1 MGRTEMGHWGV
12 HSYENDDASDAI
24 DEGLQRVHGDR
35 YDDLMADGNPMSF
48 DDVQKSLANL
58 ETLEFALEYLG
69 EPLDDNDDSGKLAF
83 AGVVVRHAEFGV
95 AIPEPRLTVAI
106 AYLENETIE
115 WDEAT
120 LRKLR
125 RQKEIALLKT
135 LREKLG
141 Q

>member
-35 YDDLMADGNPMSF
+35 Y
-48 DDVQKSLANL
+48 
-58 ETLEFALEYLG
+58 
-69 EPLDDNDDSGKLAF
+69 DSGKLAF